1 MKFRTAVLGAF
12 LCLGASSTFGQACA
26 MCYSSASATSRE
38 GQRAIGKGVVVLMV
52 PTTGFVTLGLW
63 SAFRYG
69 RKRDLENC

>member
-1 MKFRTAVLGAF
+1 MKFRTAILGAY
-12 LCLGASSTFGQACA
+12 LCLGASSAFGQACA

-38 GQRAIGKGVVVLMV
+38 GQRAIGKGVIVLMV
-52 PTTGFVTLGLW
+52 PTTGLVTLGLW